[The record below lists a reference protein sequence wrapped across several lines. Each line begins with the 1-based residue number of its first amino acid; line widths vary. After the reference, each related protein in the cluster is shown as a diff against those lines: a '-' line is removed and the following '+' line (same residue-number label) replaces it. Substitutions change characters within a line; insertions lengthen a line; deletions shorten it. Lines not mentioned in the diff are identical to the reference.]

1 MKTSNFRRIAAAAAV
16 ALCAAGADAKVVLPH
31 FVTDSM
37 VIQQQSLWT
46 ITGRSSGSRVKV
58 RASWSRHALTAKV
71 MSDGT
76 FSIRLATPKAGGPY
90 TITFDDGDRTTLRD
104 IYSGEVWLCSGQ
116 SNMEMPVGGW
126 GKVMNYWH
134 EIMSANHPEVRFLQI
149 SKQRSFVPAAD
160 TDVNMGGWRT
170 CTPETVEN
178 FSSVAY
184 FYAREMSRRLGVHV
198 GVIDCTWGGTPAEA
212 WSSYAG
218 VSSVEG
224 FENETGMMAD
234 NGFDKD
240 RIKAEYERRVAE
252 WVSMATEG
260 VADSS
265 GKVCLPAD
273 GSLSVMPVPGQWE
286 SSALPGFN
294 GIVLMQR
301 EIDIPA

>member
-37 VIQQQSLWT
+37 VVQQQSLWT
-46 ITGRSSGSRVKV
+46 ITGRSSGGRVNV

-198 GVIDCTWGGTPAEA
+198 GVIDWHLGRH
-212 WSSYAG
+212 AG
-218 VSSVEG
+218 
-224 FENETGMMAD
+224 
-234 NGFDKD
+234 
-240 RIKAEYERRVAE
+240 
-252 WVSMATEG
+252 
-260 VADSS
+260 
-265 GKVCLPAD
+265 
-273 GSLSVMPVPGQWE
+273 
-286 SSALPGFN
+286 
-294 GIVLMQR
+294 
-301 EIDIPA
+301 

>member
-37 VIQQQSLWT
+37 VVQQQSLWT
-46 ITGRSSGSRVKV
+46 ITGRSSGGRVKV

-184 FYAREMSRRLGVHV
+184 FYAREMARRLGVHV

-260 VADSS
+260 VADSG
-265 GKVCLPAD
+265 GKV
-273 GSLSVMPVPGQWE
+273 
-286 SSALPGFN
+286 
-294 GIVLMQR
+294 
-301 EIDIPA
+301 